1 MVEVRNITDFND
13 YLESL
18 LIQNESDDL
27 EFKSAAGGF
36 PGSFWDTYSAF
47 ANTDGGTIVLGVQE
61 KKGRFFLDNLTE
73 EQIEK
78 YRKDFWNNVNNTSTI
93 SRNLMQKEDVVI
105 GNYKGFAFMLFFV
118 PRAPR
123 ELRPVYR
130 TNEPYKGT
138 YKRNYEGDYRC
149 TEREVQRMFADA
161 DDSRPADSRILKN
174 YTIEDLD
181 REALSGYR
189 QLFKVSHPDH
199 PWHTLNDVELLRMLG
214 GYRKDRQTGEE
225 GFTVAGLLMFGK
237 SQAITDVECMPHFFP
252 DYQEHLTD
260 DEDIRWTNRICAD
273 GTWEA
278 NLFNFYQRVLPRLQ
292 AALPKS
298 FKLEGNIRQEE
309 TPAHVAVREALINLC
324 IHADY
329 SINASLVVRHEL
341 HRFVFSNPGTLLVSL
356 DQYYT
361 GGESV
366 CRNKSL
372 QKMFSMIGVAEKA
385 GSGTDK
391 IMKGWKDTNWRSP
404 NIYEQQ
410 EPDKVVL
417 VMPMESFLSEE
428 TKAKLTEKFG
438 VVANSFDHHV
448 LSILALA
455 CDEGAVTNTRLRY
468 SLSLHKA
475 EIANILK
482 LMTQKGLLIT
492 EGHGRGMRYLLPE
505 KRPDFLNV
513 ATSEANVATSESSK
527 VATSE
532 ANVATSVAKVATSEA
547 KVATSEAKVA
557 TSEAKVA
564 TSEAKV
570 ASSEST
576 NVATSIK
583 KRMSREELQSL
594 IMSVCNEWISL
605 EDLSARIERDST
617 YLRNHVIPLMLASK
631 KLQMLFPG
639 TPNHPNQQ
647 YKVTD

>member
-1 MVEVRNITDFND
+1 MIEVRNITDFND

-18 LIQNESDDL
+18 LTQNESDDL

-61 KKGRFFLDNLTE
+61 KKGKFYLDNLTE

-174 YTIEDLD
+174 YSIDD
-181 REALSGYR
+181 IDKEALAGYR
-189 QLFKVSHPDH
+189 QLFKGSNPDH
-199 PWHTLNDVELLRMLG
+199 PWHTLNDLELLRMLG

-237 SQAITDVECMPHFFP
+237 TQAITDVECMPHFFP
-252 DYQEHLTD
+252 DYQEHLTE

-292 AALPKS
+292 SALPKP
-298 FKLEGNIRQEE
+298 FILEGNIRKEE

-329 SINASLVVRHEL
+329 SVNASLVVRHEL

-356 DQYYT
+356 DQYYS

-372 QKMFSMIGVAEKA
+372 QKMFSMLGVAEKA

-391 IMKGWKDTNWRSP
+391 IMKGWRETNWRSP

-417 VMPMESFLSEE
+417 IMPMESFLSEKA
-428 TKAKLTEKFG
+428 KAKLTEKFG
-438 VVANSFDHHV
+438 VFANSFDHHV

-455 CDEGAVTNTRLRY
+455 CDEGSVTNMRLRY
-468 SLSLHKA
+468 SLSLHKS

-482 LMTQKGLLIT
+482 IMTQKGLLVS
-492 EGHGRGMRYLLPE
+492 EGYGRGMRYILPQ
-505 KRPDFLNV
+505 KKPDFLNV
-513 ATSEANVATSESSK
+513 ATSEANVATSK
-527 VATSE
+527 G
-532 ANVATSVAKVATSEA
+532 ANVATSESNMATSDDKKVATS
-547 KVATSEAKVA
+547 KS
-557 TSEAKVA
+557 
-564 TSEAKV
+564 
-570 ASSEST
+570 

-583 KRMSREELQSL
+583 KRMSREELQTL
-594 IMSVCNEWISL
+594 IMTICNEWISL
-605 EDLSARIERDST
+605 EDLSVKIERDST

-631 KLQMLFPG
+631 KLQMLYPG

-647 YKVTD
+647 YKVSDYNNK

>member
-1 MVEVRNITDFND
+1 MIEIRNIEDFND

-18 LIQNESDDL
+18 LLQNESDDL

-47 ANTDGGTIVLGVQE
+47 ANTDGGTIVFGVQE
-61 KKGRFFLDNLTE
+61 KKGKFYLDNLTE

-93 SRNLMQKEDVVI
+93 SRNLMRKEDVVI
-105 GNYKGFAFMLFFV
+105 GNYKGFPFMLFFV

-123 ELRPVYR
+123 EFRPVYR

-138 YKRNYEGDYRC
+138 YKRNYEGDYKC

-174 YTIEDLD
+174 YTIEDID
-181 REALSGYR
+181 KEALAGYR

-199 PWHTLNDVELLRMLG
+199 PWHTLNDLELLRMLG

-237 SQAITDVECMPHFFP
+237 TQAITDVECMPHFYP

-260 DEDIRWTNRICAD
+260 DEGVRWTNRICAD

-292 AALPKS
+292 AALPKP

-391 IMKGWKDTNWRSP
+391 IMKGWRETNWRSP

-438 VVANSFDHHV
+438 IVANSFDHHV

-505 KRPDFLNV
+505 KKPDFLNVASSEANV
-513 ATSEANVATSESSK
+513 ATSEANVATSDGSNM
-527 VATSE
+527 ATSE
-532 ANVATSVAKVATSEA
+532 STNVATSEA

-557 TSEAKVA
+557 TSDEA
-564 TSEAKV
+564 
-570 ASSEST
+570 
-576 NVATSIK
+576 NVATFIK

-594 IMSVCNEWISL
+594 IMSVCSEWISL
-605 EDLSARIERDST
+605 EDLSVKIERDSS

-647 YKVTD
+647 YKVSD

>member
-1 MVEVRNITDFND
+1 MIEVRNITDFND

-18 LIQNESDDL
+18 LTQNESDDL

-61 KKGRFFLDNLTE
+61 KKGKFYLDNLTE

-174 YTIEDLD
+174 YSIDD
-181 REALSGYR
+181 IDKEALAGYR
-189 QLFKVSHPDH
+189 QLFKGSNPDH
-199 PWHTLNDVELLRMLG
+199 PWHTLNDLELLRMLG

-237 SQAITDVECMPHFFP
+237 TQAITDVECMPHFFP
-252 DYQEHLTD
+252 DYQEHLTE

-292 AALPKS
+292 SALPKP
-298 FKLEGNIRQEE
+298 FILEGNIRKEE

-329 SINASLVVRHEL
+329 SVNASLVVRHEL

-356 DQYYT
+356 DQYYS

-372 QKMFSMIGVAEKA
+372 QKMFSMLGVAEKA

-391 IMKGWKDTNWRSP
+391 IMKGWRETNWRSP

-417 VMPMESFLSEE
+417 IMPMESFLSEKA
-428 TKAKLTEKFG
+428 KAKLTEKFG
-438 VVANSFDHHV
+438 VFANSFDHHV

-455 CDEGAVTNTRLRY
+455 CDEGSVTNMRLRY
-468 SLSLHKA
+468 SLSLHKS

-482 LMTQKGLLIT
+482 IMTQKGLLVS
-492 EGHGRGMRYLLPE
+492 EGYGRGMRYILPQ
-505 KRPDFLNV
+505 KKPDFLNV
-513 ATSEANVATSESSK
+513 ATSEANVATSE
-527 VATSE
+527 
-532 ANVATSVAKVATSEA
+532 ANVATSKGANVVTSESNMATSDDKKVATS
-547 KVATSEAKVA
+547 KS
-557 TSEAKVA
+557 
-564 TSEAKV
+564 
-570 ASSEST
+570 

-583 KRMSREELQSL
+583 KRMSREELQTL
-594 IMSVCNEWISL
+594 IMTICNEWISL
-605 EDLSARIERDST
+605 EDLSVKIERDST

-631 KLQMLFPG
+631 KLQMLYPG

-647 YKVTD
+647 YKVSDYNNK